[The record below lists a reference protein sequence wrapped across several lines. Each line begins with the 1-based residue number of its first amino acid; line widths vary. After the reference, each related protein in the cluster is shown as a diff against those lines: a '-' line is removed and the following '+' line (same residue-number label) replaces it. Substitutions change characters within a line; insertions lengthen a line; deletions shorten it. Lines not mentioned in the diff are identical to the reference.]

1 MKYRS
6 NIASIDLALPAEV
19 MTGVE
24 AIHAR
29 YPKLAP

>member
-6 NIASIDLALPAEV
+6 NIASIDLALPAAV
-19 MTGVE
+19 MTGIE

-29 YPKLAP
+29 YQNPAP